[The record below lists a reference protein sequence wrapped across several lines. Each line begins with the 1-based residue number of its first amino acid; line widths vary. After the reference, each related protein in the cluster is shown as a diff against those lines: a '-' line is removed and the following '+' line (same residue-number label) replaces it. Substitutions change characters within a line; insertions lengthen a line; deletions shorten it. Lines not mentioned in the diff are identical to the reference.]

1 MSKNFVPKPGR
12 LMDQV
17 REVMRFHHYSLSTE
31 KSYIHWILRYI
42 RFNDRKHPNTMGK
55 PEIERFLSHLAMN
68 RDVSAS
74 TQNQALNAILF
85 LYKEIL
91 KAPIEAEIR
100 ALRATRPKR
109 LPTVLCKRE
118 IASLFEQMPAKHKL
132 MYRLMYAGGLRVKEL
147 LQLRVHDFD
156 FNHQQLYIRNSK
168 GSKDRTTL
176 FPPLL
181 HDEIR
186 AHLEKVQQLHEADLG
201 NGYGETVLPPALAR
215 KYPNAAKSWGWQFA
229 FPSTTICSD
238 PRTGRRVRYHLH
250 ETALRKVLKQAKLKA
265 GINKHISSHVFRHSF
280 ATHLLEDGV
289 NIRQVQTLLGH
300 KDVKTTE
307 VYTHVMNKSISGV
320 KSPLETLG

>member
-1 MSKNFVPKPGR
+1 
-12 LMDQV
+12 
-17 REVMRFHHYSLSTE
+17 
-31 KSYIHWILRYI
+31 
-42 RFNDRKHPNTMGK
+42 MGK

-85 LYKEIL
+85 LYKEVL
-91 KAPIEAEIR
+91 KSPIEADIR

-109 LPTVLCKRE
+109 LPTVLSKQE
-118 IASLFEQMPAKHKL
+118 IASLFEHMPVKHKL
-132 MYRLMYAGGLRVKEL
+132 MFRLMYAGGLRVAEL

-156 FNHQQLYIRNSK
+156 FNQQQLYIRNSK
-168 GSKDRTTL
+168 GGKDRTTL
-176 FPPLL
+176 FPILL
-181 HDEIR
+181 HEEVR
-186 AHLEKVQQLHEADLG
+186 AHLDKVKQLHESDLA
-201 NGYGETVLPPALAR
+201 NGYGETVLPPALTR
-215 KYPNAAKSWGWQFA
+215 KYPNAAKTWGWQFA
-229 FPSTTICSD
+229 FPSTTICRD
-238 PRTGRRVRYHLH
+238 PRSGHLVRYHLH
-250 ETALRKVLKQAKLKA
+250 ETALRKVLKHAKQNA

-307 VYTHVMNKSISGV
+307 VYTHVMNKNISGI